1 MKTDRPADEILTQI
15 RALDD
20 EGGDMFGVIRG
31 HLMECLPYEVARQH
45 LKPEVTEEMWR
56 ELTEVYETPKQ
67 QAHAYMPFAAS
78 KIVGERGLS
87 SARNIDHMR
96 ALVYLHAGQAALDEL
111 EATDYGWYGREQ
123 MTKAAE
129 ILGLS
134 GEWAGILALE
144 EGAE

>member
-1 MKTDRPADEILTQI
+1 MKTDRPTEEILTQL

-20 EGGDMFGVIRG
+20 EGGDFFRVIRG
-31 HLMECLPYEVARQH
+31 HLMECLPFEVAKQF
-45 LKPEVTEEMWR
+45 LKPEATEEEWR

-87 SARNIDHMR
+87 ANRNIDHMR
-96 ALVYLHAGQAALDEL
+96 ALVYLHAGQEALDEL
-111 EATDYGWYGREQ
+111 EATDYGWYGRGQ
-123 MTKAAE
+123 MAKAAE
-129 ILGLS
+129 LLGLS

-144 EGAE
+144 EGDK